1 MRASGCTGIELKKKI
16 INLQVRMRAI
26 RSEEALKRLYTLLV
40 CTIMVAADS
49 AMILYALHFIYNLEF
64 RTQLY
69 FRGHLFVMGM
79 YVVVLLFLGQ
89 VFGGIIVGVRK
100 AGEVMFS
107 FLFAALMSGSFF
119 YFIVAL
125 LSYKLP
131 TPIPLLLVLLGQ
143 IIFSSGWI
151 SITAKIYG
159 NRFKPY
165 DVLLIYKGESIEN
178 FREKLATRKDQ
189 FHIADSV
196 NIREGEEKLRSLID
210 KYNTVMLWDIPSGY
224 RNQIFKICYEK
235 SKRIYVMPKISDI
248 ILNGSEAVHL
258 FDTPLL
264 LTEANPL
271 QYEERVLKRI
281 MDIVI
286 SLCLII
292 ITSPIMLIAALA
304 IKLYDRGPALY
315 SQVRCTKGG
324 RKFRIYKFRSMIVNA
339 ESAGVAVLAAESDPR
354 ITPIGRFIRACRI
367 DELPQLFNVLNGDM
381 SFVGPRPE
389 RPEFIEKYLETMPE
403 FAYRMK
409 VRAGITGYA
418 QLYGKYNTLPYD
430 KLKFDLYYIEQYSLW
445 LDIKLMILTVK
456 ILFTKESTEGTKEK
470 VTSAKDRAG

>member
-1 MRASGCTGIELKKKI
+1 
-16 INLQVRMRAI
+16 MRAI
-26 RSEEALKRLYTLLV
+26 RSEEAMKRLYTLFV
-40 CTIMVAADS
+40 STFMIAVDS
-49 AMILYALHFIYNLEF
+49 AMILYVLHFIYNLEF

-79 YVVVLLFLGQ
+79 YIVVLLFLGQ
-89 VFGGIIVGVRK
+89 VFGGITVGVRK

-107 FLFAALMSGSFF
+107 FLFAAIMSGVFF
-119 YFIVAL
+119 YFIVTL
-125 LSYKLP
+125 LSYKIPTVLP
-131 TPIPLLLVLLGQ
+131 LIAAVAGE
-143 IIFSSGWI
+143 IAFSGIWI
-151 SITAKIYG
+151 SLTAKFYR

-165 DVLLIYKGESIEN
+165 SVLLIYKGESIEN

-189 FHIADSV
+189 FHIAASV
-196 NIREGEEKLRSLID
+196 NIREGEEKIKEAVN

-224 RNQIFKICYEK
+224 RNQIFKQCYEK

-271 QYEERVLKRI
+271 QYEERVLKRL

-286 SLCLII
+286 ALCLIVL
-292 ITSPIMLIAALA
+292 TSPIMLVTALS
-304 IKLYDRGPALY
+304 IRLYDGGPALY
-315 SQVRCTKGG
+315 SQIRCTKGA
-324 RKFRIYKFRSMIVNA
+324 RKFKIYKFRSMIVNA
-339 ESAGVAVLAAESDPR
+339 ESRGEAVLASEADPR

-389 RPEFIEKYLETMPE
+389 RPEFIEKYVETMPE
-403 FAYRMK
+403 FAFRMK

-445 LDIKLMILTVK
+445 LDIKLMILTIK

-470 VTSAKDRAG
+470 VTAGKKS